1 MTPIELQEQDLQELI
16 NQVVENPTDDNK
28 QEYLKNLNLLEI
40 TILKEAEKYKPKTPE
55 YFSIRQ
61 EAFATR
67 GKYAKIVLSKWVAKY
82 GNASGAPHKYE
93 DTLSIPFRSIASPN

>member
-1 MTPIELQEQDLQELI
+1 MTPIETQEQNLQQLI

-28 QEYLKNLNLLEI
+28 QEYLKELNLLEI
-40 TILKEAEKYKPKTPE
+40 SILKEAEKYKPKTQE

-67 GKYAKIVLSKWVAKY
+67 GKYAKMFLNQWVSKY
-82 GNASGAPHKYE
+82 GTTNGAPHSYE
-93 DTLSIPFRSIASPN
+93 NTLNIPFRSIASPN

>member
-1 MTPIELQEQDLQELI
+1 MTPIELQEQHLQELI

-28 QEYLKNLNLLEI
+28 QEYLKELNLLEI
-40 TILKEAEKYKPKTPE
+40 AILKEAEKYKPKTQE

-67 GKYAKIVLSKWVAKY
+67 GKYAKMFLNQWVAKY
-82 GNASGAPHKYE
+82 GTTNGSPHSYE
-93 DTLSIPFRSIASPN
+93 NTLNIPFRSIASPN